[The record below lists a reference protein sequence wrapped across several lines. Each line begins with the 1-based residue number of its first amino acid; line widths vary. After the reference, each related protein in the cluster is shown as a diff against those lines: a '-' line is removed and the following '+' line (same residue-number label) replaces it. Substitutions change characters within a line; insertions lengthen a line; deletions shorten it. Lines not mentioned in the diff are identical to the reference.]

1 MNNIFIFVSI
11 IIIIFGLIYLLFI
24 KKIKSLNKT
33 NSLIKESEITLKKRK
48 IALCIS
54 GKINNI
60 KDCYNNWNKNII
72 MNNDVDIFI
81 CCNTPSKNDINY
93 IKNVIKPKKYVFYD
107 KNVKNISK
115 YWYENFSNMIYK
127 IYLCNNLRLKYQK
140 QKKIKYDYIIK
151 LRPDLIFH
159 KPIYTQYFDKYPE
172 TLFIPKKI
180 KNSKSIYGDMT
191 NIYGLGITDQLFIC
205 NDKIMN
211 RICDLY
217 KNLKYYKYI
226 SCKLPEV
233 ILLRYC
239 KDNKIKIKL
248 FNLDW
253 DIKFYLQNTYYSNK
267 KWIKKIPHILDRSC
281 FINMYLNY

>member
-1 MNNIFIFVSI
+1 MIKIILLIFC
-11 IIIIFGLIYLLFI
+11 LIYFLFI
-24 KKIKSLNKT
+24 YKKIESLNKT
-33 NSLIKESEITLKKRK
+33 NSLIKENETPLKKRK

-60 KDCYNNWNKNII
+60 EDCYNSWTKNII

-81 CCNTPSKNDINY
+81 CCNTPSKNEINY

-107 KNVKNISK
+107 KNMKNISK

-127 IYLCNNLRLKYQK
+127 LYVCNNLRLKYQK

-151 LRPDLIFH
+151 LRPDLVFH
-159 KPIYTQYFDKYPE
+159 TPIYTQYFDKYPE
-172 TLFIPKKI
+172 TLFIPKKL
-180 KNSKSIYGDMT
+180 KNGKNNYGNMT
-191 NIYGLGITDQLFIC
+191 NIYGLGITDQIFIC

-211 RICDLY
+211 KICNLY

-226 SCKLPEV
+226 SCKFPE
-233 ILLRYC
+233 ILLLKYC

-253 DIKFYLQNTYYSNK
+253 DIKFYLENTYNSNK

-281 FINMYLNY
+281 FINIYPNY